1 MKKPPIKES
10 YVVYITIFFIFLLII
25 KIIYVIICPAKEVLK
40 KKKKYD
46 EFKKMAMSDMSSNSI
61 FPSYMNQVTPMIN
74 HDKDLD
80 REIRD
85 RAIIAAVT
93 MALEAGQSISYGDI
107 RILVD
112 NDYSEKEYE
121 SSKEQEKQSPRHTK
135 G

>member
-1 MKKPPIKES
+1 MS
-10 YVVYITIFFIFLLII
+10 
-25 KIIYVIICPAKEVLK
+25 
-40 KKKKYD
+40 KKYD
-46 EFKKMAMSDMSSNSI
+46 EFKKMAMSDMPSNSI

-74 HDKDLD
+74 HDKDLV

-121 SSKEQEKQSPRHTK
+121 SSKKQEKQSPRHIK

>member
-1 MKKPPIKES
+1 
-10 YVVYITIFFIFLLII
+10 
-25 KIIYVIICPAKEVLK
+25 
-40 KKKKYD
+40 
-46 EFKKMAMSDMSSNSI
+46 MSNMSSNSI

>member
-1 MKKPPIKES
+1 MS
-10 YVVYITIFFIFLLII
+10 
-25 KIIYVIICPAKEVLK
+25 
-40 KKKKYD
+40 KKYD
-46 EFKKMAMSDMSSNSI
+46 EFKKKAMSDMSSNSI

-74 HDKDLD
+74 HDKDLV

>member
-1 MKKPPIKES
+1 MS
-10 YVVYITIFFIFLLII
+10 
-25 KIIYVIICPAKEVLK
+25 
-40 KKKKYD
+40 KKYD
-46 EFKKMAMSDMSSNSI
+46 EFKEMAMSDMSSNSI
-61 FPSYMNQVTPMIN
+61 FPSYMNHVTPMIN

>member
-1 MKKPPIKES
+1 MS
-10 YVVYITIFFIFLLII
+10 
-25 KIIYVIICPAKEVLK
+25 
-40 KKKKYD
+40 KKYD

-74 HDKDLD
+74 HDKDLV

-121 SSKEQEKQSPRHTK
+121 SSKKQDI
-135 G
+135 

>member
-1 MKKPPIKES
+1 MS
-10 YVVYITIFFIFLLII
+10 
-25 KIIYVIICPAKEVLK
+25 
-40 KKKKYD
+40 KKYD
-46 EFKKMAMSDMSSNSI
+46 EFKKKAMSDMSSNSI

-74 HDKDLD
+74 HDKDLV

-121 SSKEQEKQSPRHTK
+121 SSKEQEKQSPRHTRQ
-135 G
+135 